1 MKKLYLAFLVV
12 MSTLSY
18 GASFDCASSNV
29 TRPADKLICSN
40 AEIAKLD
47 ESMVNLYNQTKA
59 QLSES
64 SKIIFANGQRSWL
77 AYWPKYCSNDGKGRV
92 FDKESGAPCVK
103 GIYKKRIEE
112 LGIGSLDRKFI
123 YFQIAKYSVLTPGKE
138 LPNYVKVVGHILA
151 YPQFETQ
158 GLSAEDITLASK
170 MNSWIAGLVSHA
182 KIDFNN
188 YDIEDSLTMQIESTS
203 PDIVSVV
210 HNFYFNGFG
219 AHPISTFS
227 ESYFLNSKLKKFT
240 VFF

>member
-77 AYWPKYCSNDGKGRV
+77 AY
-92 FDKESGAPCVK
+92 
-103 GIYKKRIEE
+103 
-112 LGIGSLDRKFI
+112 
-123 YFQIAKYSVLTPGKE
+123 
-138 LPNYVKVVGHILA
+138 
-151 YPQFETQ
+151 
-158 GLSAEDITLASK
+158 
-170 MNSWIAGLVSHA
+170 
-182 KIDFNN
+182 
-188 YDIEDSLTMQIESTS
+188 
-203 PDIVSVV
+203 
-210 HNFYFNGFG
+210 
-219 AHPISTFS
+219 
-227 ESYFLNSKLKKFT
+227 
-240 VFF
+240 